1 MSGTLIDLLL
11 LFVLLAAITVFFV
24 VRPRGVASGPSG
36 YFIGLATPAGFDP
49 VRLRPL
55 YWAGKIALALL
66 VVVIALEFGAWLPW
80 PAIALLAAAGFF
92 VPDLW
97 LLLRRGSRQRRILQS
112 LSFFLD
118 LLVSLLHSGL
128 DLPEAFRRAGVH
140 GLSRGHPLADEVK
153 LVSDEIAAGKEH
165 AVAFGALAART
176 RLPDL
181 HTIASAMA
189 LSSRLGFP
197 VADILAVQAEIQRE
211 RRVDRGRKRID
222 RAMMIALIPVLLCG
236 LPLFLM
242 VVVLPVVLEIF
253 RTLDLVRNIGL

>member
-1 MSGTLIDLLL
+1 MSGTMIDLLL
-11 LFVLLAAITVFFV
+11 LFVLLAAVTVFFV
-24 VRPRGVASGPSG
+24 MRPGSAAAGPSG

-55 YWAGKIALALL
+55 YWVGKIALALMLPL
-66 VVVIALEFGAWLPW
+66 VAYEFWAWLPW
-80 PAIALLAAAGFF
+80 SALALLALTGFF
-92 VPDLW
+92 MPDLW
-97 LLLRRGSRQRRILQS
+97 LLLRRRSRQRRILQS

-118 LLVSLLHSGL
+118 LLVSLLQSGL

-140 GLSRGHPLADEVK
+140 GLKREHPLADEVK
-153 LVSDEIAAGKEH
+153 LVSDEIAAGKDH
-165 AVAFGALAART
+165 AAAFGALAART

-181 HTIASAMA
+181 HTIASALA

-197 VADILAVQAEIQRE
+197 VAETLAVQAEIQRE

-222 RAMMIALIPVLLCG
+222 RAMMIALVPVLLCG
-236 LPLFLM
+236 IPLFLM
-242 VVVLPVVLEIF
+242 VVVLPVVLDIF